1 MIKGTRAI
9 FFVAVMLLSV
19 RSGFSQSDRKTIW
32 SGVFNEEQLARGA
45 KAYNG
50 TCARCQLEDLSGK
63 NGPTLKGDRFME
75 DWREATK
82 QAAGQARMV
91 LLRLAGDGGLLHQIE
106 TGQWD
111 NRLSDESVEIRE
123 ILDAMRERA
132 RLDRIILDKLAP

>member
-50 TCARCQLEDLSGK
+50 TCARCHLEDLSGK

-75 DWREATK
+75 DWREAN
-82 QAAGQARMV
+82 
-91 LLRLAGDGGLLHQIE
+91 L
-106 TGQWD
+106 
-111 NRLSDESVEIRE
+111 E
-123 ILDAMRERA
+123 ILFNTVKSMPPQNGNTPVA
-132 RLDRIILDKLAP
+132 RLPEPMYLDILTYILNGNGAPT